1 MKLFKQAFGKKEQ
14 DNNQEKLK
22 QSNGTFTIDEQFM
35 TPEFLYKPSQDGS
48 KKLSKQFF
56 LSLSTIENTFNL
68 QQVKSHSLI
77 EELVA
82 MYQECVQIYDG
93 LMDPIKYYFVDKI
106 KNILNQTDKF
116 QGRNHSASQHV
127 QSVSTNNFQMTI
139 QNDQKPFFKDFE
151 DFADKAEKLTEFVTP
166 RDEETFYKNNFNKH
180 DEIKK
185 KIDIQQQIIQQQQ
198 QELQAMKR
206 DNNSTSSYLSKSLN
220 QTPTVAQQIN
230 SKQSENKYQIQSQL
244 ENQELSI
251 QARLQLRQKNQK
263 VKKEQ

>member
-1 MKLFKQAFGKKEQ
+1 MKLFKSAFGKKEQ
-14 DNNQEKLK
+14 DNNLEKQK

-35 TPEFLYKPSQDGS
+35 TPEFLYKPSQDGT
-48 KKLSKQFF
+48 KRLSKQFF

-68 QQVKSHSLI
+68 QQVKSHSLV

-116 QGRNHSASQHV
+116 QGRNHSSSQHV
-127 QSVSTNNFQMTI
+127 QSISTNNQQRI
-139 QNDQKPFFKDFE
+139 NYQEQKPFFKDFE
-151 DFADKAEKLTEFVTP
+151 DFADRTEKLTEFVTP
-166 RDEETFYKNNFNKH
+166 RDEEYLYKNNQNKH
-180 DEIKK
+180 EEIKK

-198 QELQAMKR
+198 QELQAIKKE
-206 DNNSTSSYLSKSLN
+206 NNNASNYFSKSLN
-220 QTPTVAQQIN
+220 STPTVAQQVN
-230 SKQSENKYQIQSQL
+230 LKQSENKQQIQSQL

>member
-1 MKLFKQAFGKKEQ
+1 MKLFKSAFGKKEQ

-35 TPEFLYKPSQDGS
+35 TPEFLYKPSQDGT

-68 QQVKSHSLI
+68 QQVKSHSLV

-82 MYQECVQIYDG
+82 MYQECVQVYDG

-127 QSVSTNNFQMTI
+127 QSISTNNLPRTNL
-139 QNDQKPFFKDFE
+139 NDQKPFFREFE
-151 DFADKAEKLTEFVTP
+151 DFADRGEKLTEFVTP
-166 RDEETFYKNNFNKH
+166 RDEETLYKNTLNKH

-185 KIDIQQQIIQQQQ
+185 KIDMQQQIIQQQQ
-198 QELQAMKR
+198 QELQALKR
-206 DNNSTSSYLSKSLN
+206 ENNNSNNYYSKSLN
-220 QTPTVAQQIN
+220 QTPVVAQQTNI
-230 SKQSENKYQIQSQL
+230 KQSDNKQQIQSQL

-263 VKKEQ
+263 VKKEG